1 MAKKYRKETCF
12 IPIADSSSDV
22 FDEIMDWIGYEK
34 TKGDMTRSMGQIYK
48 MLQTNAIKNEEIR
61 EYSIPTI
68 KNLDIFDFDA
78 GLSTEEEY
86 LEVQRYIL
94 SQMVYDYVIMDIS
107 YDCYNKKAEAA
118 LNSADLVIMVINNN
132 DFVQRKAIEILQSHP
147 VIKEKSQMIVI
158 NQYESKIN
166 TQKGL
171 FTSKKSKYKEFKNAS
186 FLHYS
191 YLIPK
196 YSNESNFIYMMN
208 NVSDGTDVKL
218 LEITNDL
225 DSVSIQILKHSGD
238 EIAMGRR

>member
-1 MAKKYRKETCF
+1 
-12 IPIADSSSDV
+12 
-22 FDEIMDWIGYEK
+22 
-34 TKGDMTRSMGQIYK
+34 
-48 MLQTNAIKNEEIR
+48 
-61 EYSIPTI
+61 
-68 KNLDIFDFDA
+68 
-78 GLSTEEEY
+78 
-86 LEVQRYIL
+86 
-94 SQMVYDYVIMDIS
+94 MVYDYVIMDIS